1 MRIRKFKIRKI
12 KISKFRLAWN
22 RTSFKIYEF
31 LDKKTKENGAVI
43 NCNKRFI
50 VKWVT

>member
-12 KISKFRLAWN
+12 KISNFRLVWKRA
-22 RTSFKIYEF
+22 SLKIYEF
-31 LDKKTKENGAVI
+31 LDKKTKENGAAI
-43 NCNKRFI
+43 NYNKWFI